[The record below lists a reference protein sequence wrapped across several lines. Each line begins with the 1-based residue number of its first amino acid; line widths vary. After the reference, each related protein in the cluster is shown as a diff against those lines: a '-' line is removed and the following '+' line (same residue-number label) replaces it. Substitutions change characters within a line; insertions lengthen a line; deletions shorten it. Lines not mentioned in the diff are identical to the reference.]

1 MNYTD
6 VFGSSTLP
14 PAEYGYQSYNITA
27 DLTMVWP
34 YNSESTSNAIA
45 KIMEFTCAAGNSI
58 ILPSATE
65 VSTGEDFL
73 IKNTGSNTL
82 TVKNSSG
89 TTVGSVHAGSAEY
102 YYLVDNT
109 TADGQFNVIAFG
121 VGTSQVDA
129 ATLVGYGIK
138 AIGTSLNQSH
148 EVTTVS
154 GATTI
159 DSGYRAKVVVG
170 VGGNMTLNL
179 AAVSTLQ
186 NDFFFLFRNG
196 GTGTVTIDPNGSE
209 TVDGQ
214 AAMTIQ
220 PGESLMLFCSGVA
233 WYSVGYGRSTI
244 YQFTQLVKDI
254 SAGGTITLT
263 ASEASNKL
271 LTFIGNPAADV
282 TVLVPSVVS
291 VYYVYSNLS
300 TSQSVLLK
308 TALGTGVSIPQ
319 GARIIS
325 LCDGVDVISAQSVQ
339 SNTSVS
345 LVDGSATSPSLNF
358 TSQSNTGLYKAG
370 TTGLGI
376 AVNGSNRVTVS
387 ETLTSF
393 ADITNLKVQITKN
406 DSSVVNVPLFNE

>member
-6 VFGSSTLP
+6 VFGNQTLP
-14 PAEYGYQSYNITA
+14 PAEYGFHSFTITT

-34 YNSESTSNAIA
+34 YNSDSTDNAIA
-45 KIMEFTCAAGNSI
+45 KIMEFTCTSGNAI
-58 ILPSATE
+58 TLPDATQ

-73 IKNTGSNTL
+73 IKNVGANTL
-82 TVKNSSG
+82 TVKNFDG
-89 TTVGSVHAGSAEY
+89 ATVGSVEPGHADY
-102 YYLVDNT
+102 FYLADNT
-109 TADGQFNVIAFG
+109 TQAGQFNLIAFG
-121 VGTSQVDA
+121 AGTSSVDA

-154 GATTI
+154 GPTTI
-159 DSGYRAKVVVG
+159 DSGYRAKVIVG
-170 VGGNMTLNL
+170 VGGNMTLSL
-179 AAVSTLQ
+179 AAVATLQ

-196 GTGTVTIDPNGSE
+196 GTGTVTIDPNGVE
-209 TVDGQ
+209 TIDGQ
-214 AAMTIQ
+214 AAMTVQ

-254 SAGGTITLT
+254 SVGGTITLT

-271 LTFIGNPAADV
+271 ITFIGNPAADV

-291 VYYVYSNLS
+291 VYYIYSNIS
-300 TSQSVLLK
+300 TAQSVLVK
-308 TALGTGVSIPQ
+308 TALGTGVSVPQ

-345 LVDGSATSPSLNF
+345 LVDGSAVSPSLNF
-358 TSQSNTGLYKAG
+358 TSQPNTGLYKSG
-370 TTGLGI
+370 TTGLGV
-376 AVNGSNRVTVS
+376 AVNGNARISVS

-393 ADITNLKVQITKN
+393 TDITNLKVQITKN